1 MRYLCSEHPTKRFMM
16 LKVKID
22 TKEIFH
28 VICIEEKELTANMAE
43 ILEDI
48 IAKKQLE
55 AEKSLVIDLNEV
67 QSIAPEVM
75 QTILKLHESTYA
87 NRKSI
92 VLCHLQ
98 PGVRQELDAAGL
110 SDSLNITP
118 TASEAW
124 DIVQMEE
131 IERELDMDI

>member
-67 QSIAPEVM
+67 QSMAPELVK
-75 QTILKLHESTYA
+75 TFVELHNCSYA
-87 NRKSI
+87 KRKSM
-92 VLCHLQ
+92 VFCHLQ
-98 PGVRQELDAAGL
+98 PAVRATMDATGL